1 MRLTVVIE
9 VEASDPSV
17 PLLASKVL
25 EDVERQ
31 LTWNY
36 TGDGYEIKS
45 VRAT

>member
-9 VEASDPSV
+9 VEADDPSV

-25 EDVERQ
+25 EDVKHQ

-36 TGDGYEIKS
+36 TGDGYKITS
-45 VRAT
+45 VT